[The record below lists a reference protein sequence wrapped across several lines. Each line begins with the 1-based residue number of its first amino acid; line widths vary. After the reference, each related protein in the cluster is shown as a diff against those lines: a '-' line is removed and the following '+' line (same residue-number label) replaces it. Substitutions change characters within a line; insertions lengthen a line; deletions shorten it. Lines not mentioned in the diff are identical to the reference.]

1 MSTGHHPPNVYLA
14 SPDPRSGK
22 SAVAA
27 GLLEEKKRQFARVG
41 VFRPIVRSDG
51 VRDHILAML
60 LEHLDGSL
68 DYADAYGITYDDM
81 VRDPQASMSLIVD
94 RFHRV
99 AARCDAVL
107 VVGSDYTDVAGPT
120 ELAYNATIA
129 ANLNAPVVL
138 AVGARGRTPA
148 QVKQVAEVAS
158 AEIHAHHAHVA
169 AVVANRCAPQ
179 DREEI
184 GRELSADGVPAFTFP
199 EISLLSSPS
208 VRDVMRVLDARLLVG
223 DEELLDREAEH
234 MLVGAMGIEH
244 LIERLKEGSFVI
256 TPSDRSDAVVA
267 LLAAHSSPDFPAL
280 SGVALN
286 GPEELKPNVYNLVSS
301 LARSLPILRT
311 ELGTFTAATAVAGT
325 RGTLATGSQR
335 KIDLSRRAFE
345 EAVDSD
351 VLLAALDVE
360 PAKVVTPLM
369 FEHMLYERARAERR
383 RIVLPEGNDDRVL
396 RAASTVLA
404 RGVADLVILGVETTV
419 RQRAAELGLDLT
431 EAAVLD
437 PTTSDYLEEFATV
450 YTELRKHKGMTVER
464 AREIVQDVSYF
475 GTLMVHL
482 GYADGMVSGAA
493 HTTAH
498 TIKPSFETI
507 KTTPGVSV
515 VSGCFFMCLADQV
528 LVYADC
534 AVNPD
539 PNAEQL
545 ADIAISSARSA
556 VQFGVEP
563 RIAMLS
569 YSTGESGHGAD
580 VDKVRRA
587 TELVRERAPEL
598 VVEGPIQYDAA
609 VDPGVA
615 AAKMPGSPVAGQ
627 ATVLIFPDL
636 NTGNNTYKAVQRSA
650 NAVAVGPVLQGLA
663 KPVNDLSRG
672 ATVKDIITTVAITA
686 IQAQDSAGPRSDE
699 ERN

>member
-1 MSTGHHPPNVYLA
+1 VKARTVYLA
-14 SPDPRSGK
+14 APEGNIGK
-22 SAVAA
+22 STIAL
-27 GLLEEKKRQFARVG
+27 GLIDMFATRVQRVG
-41 VFRPIVRSDG
+41 VFRPVVSGPDDG
-51 VRDHILAML
+51 VLQVL
-60 LEHLDGSL
+60 LRHDGVDL
-68 DYADAYGITYDDM
+68 TYEDCVGVTYDD
-81 VRDPQASMSLIVD
+81 VHADPE
-94 RFHRV
+94 
-99 AARCDAVL
+99 AALDAILTKARALAERCEVL
-107 VVGSDYTDVAGPT
+107 VAVGSDYTDVAGPT
-120 ELAYNATIA
+120 ELAFNATIA

-138 AVGARGRTPA
+138 AVGARERTPA
-148 QVKQVAEVAS
+148 QVKQVADVAI
-158 AEIHAHHAHVA
+158 AEILAHHAHVA
-169 AVVANRCAPQ
+169 AVFANRCAPQ
-179 DREEI
+179 DQRAI
-184 GRELSADGVPAFTFP
+184 AAELSSEGIPAFTFP

-208 VRDVMRVLDARLLVG
+208 VRDVMRVLDAHLLVG

-256 TPSDRSDAVVA
+256 TPSDRSDAIVA
-267 LLAAHSSPDFPAL
+267 LLAAHSSPDFPTL

-286 GPEELKPNVYNLVSS
+286 GPEELKPNVRNLVSS

-311 ELGTFTAATAVAGT
+311 ELGTFTAATAVAAT

-335 KIDLSRRAFE
+335 KIDLARRTFE
-345 EAVDSD
+345 ETVDPAV
-351 VLLAALDVE
+351 VLAALDVE
-360 PAKVVTPLM
+360 PVKVVTPLM
-369 FEHMLYERARAERR
+369 FEHMLYERARAQKRH
-383 RIVLPEGNDDRVL
+383 IVLPEGDDDRVL
-396 RAASTVLA
+396 RAASTVLS
-404 RGVADLVILGVETTV
+404 RGVARLTILGVESAV
-419 RQRAAELGLDLT
+419 RQRAGELGLDIA
-431 EAAVLD
+431 EATILD
-437 PTTSDYLEEFATV
+437 PATSAYLEEFAQV

-556 VQFGVEP
+556 LQFGVEP

-569 YSTGESGHGAD
+569 YSTGSSGKGED

-650 NAVAVGPVLQGLA
+650 GAVAVGPVLQGLA

-686 IQAQDSAGPRSDE
+686 IQAQDSSGPLAPDE